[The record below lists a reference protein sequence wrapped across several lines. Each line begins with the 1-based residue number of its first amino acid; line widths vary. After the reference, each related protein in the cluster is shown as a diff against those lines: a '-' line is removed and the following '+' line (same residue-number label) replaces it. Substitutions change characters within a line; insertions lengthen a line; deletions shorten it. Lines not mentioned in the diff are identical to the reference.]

1 MDTLVFLDPDNGF
14 ETRTQRGPK
23 WVQHAEVRWLL
34 ERLPESAAV
43 AVYQHR
49 PRRRWEALFADL
61 AARLDYAP
69 NVQVVHEAN
78 LAFLVLSRARGTAER
93 LARAAIGYCEGR
105 PGVRAAALSCG
116 ARGDQPTGGPGETTP
131 AARLA
136 IGLERGRVC
145 RAACEPATG

>member
-1 MDTLVFLDPDNGF
+1 VDTLVFLDPDNGF

-23 WVQHAEVRWLL
+23 WVRHAEVQWLL

-69 NVQVVHEAN
+69 HLQAVYEAN

-93 LARAAIGYCEGR
+93 LARAAIRYCEGR
-105 PGVRAAALSCG
+105 PGVRTAVLSGGDC
-116 ARGDQPTGGPGETTP
+116 GDQPTLESGETTP
-131 AARLA
+131 
-136 IGLERGRVC
+136 GREI
-145 RAACEPATG
+145 RDSA

>member
-1 MDTLVFLDPDNGF
+1 VFLDPDNGF

-23 WVQHAEVRWLL
+23 WVRHAEVTWLL

-49 PRRRWEALFADL
+49 PRRRWEELFADL

-69 NVQVVHEAN
+69 NVQVVYEAN

-93 LARAAIGYCEGR
+93 LARAAIGYGERR
-105 PGVRAAALSCG
+105 PGVRATPEGIPCL
-116 ARGDQPTGGPGETTP
+116 RGP
-131 AARLA
+131 
-136 IGLERGRVC
+136 
-145 RAACEPATG
+145 